1 MSVFDRAPVGQM
13 KPLASA
19 VALAVSASILAPL
32 SQAEDAVSLGKVV
45 VEGTGVVNP
54 YAEEGAPLKAKKTS
68 DSRRT
73 RDIADTPATI
83 QVFTK
88 EYIADS
94 GKTELKDLLAAQPG
108 ITLGTGEGG
117 NSFGDRYIIRGYEA
131 RNDVFNDG
139 IREPGLLTRET
150 FAIEQIELTKGPSG
164 TFAGRGSTGGA
175 VNSVTK
181 KANQDEEFTIVELGV
196 GTDGYRRGTADINQ
210 WIGDD
215 SAIRVNLLKHEAEIP
230 DQGPG
235 GEDRKGAAIAFA
247 HQVNDDLK
255 FDLDYYHFRANDK
268 PVISGTNEGDVI
280 FEYPYSYDGTWTHA
294 DTGKTIDYSS
304 NNTDR
309 DGNSLGSFNEMRA
322 ADFEKTDIDTVTL
335 TVDYNLNDTTRIE
348 NKLRH
353 GESDH
358 QVVVSFAKGN
368 GVQTK
373 QARQTNDYLG
383 NQTNVIMERGDH
395 TLVAGVEL
403 SDEQYE
409 LFRNPLEATVNNT
422 IDIKTQAVY
431 LMDTFKVNEQTEV
444 FAGARY
450 DRFDYQIS
458 DADGIV
464 GEQDRGAWNYHLG
477 GTYALTP
484 QTKVY
489 AAAGTSTNFSGEIVD
504 AGTSSGY
511 GGYAGD
517 IEPEKTTNLE
527 LGVKSNLMDEKL
539 LATAALFQITK
550 DNVAE
555 TWGGD
560 DYDSS
565 TLLTTGENRVQGL
578 EFDLAGNLTDKWS
591 VHAGVSLSTSKILDS
606 IKNGS
611 NSYQKTCD
619 WEEQQGGPN
628 AGSWA
633 YGRGCDR
640 LGLADGV
647 QGVDSSAVATVTPDS
662 IIGKPK
668 SNFAD
673 NSASVMLTYAAT
685 NALKVGGTWT
695 VSDGMTRG
703 QPDEAGDSETLT
715 AGYGFLDLHGSY
727 EIAPNMTLTANVNNV
742 FDKDYVTAIY
752 RGAGIIYMGDGRSAK
767 VSLKYKF

>member
-1 MSVFDRAPVGQM
+1 M
-13 KPLASA
+13 KNDLLIKKNPLASA
-19 VALAVSASILAPL
+19 VAVAVTAAVFAPAAVA
-32 SQAEDAVSLGKVV
+32 AEAEKLDTVV

-54 YAEEGAPLKAKKTS
+54 YSEEGAPLKAKKTS

-73 RDIADTPATI
+73 RGIADTPATI

-181 KANQDEEFTIVELGV
+181 KANQDEEFTIVELGI

-247 HQVNDDLK
+247 HQINDDLK

-294 DTGKTIDYSS
+294 DTGKTIDYSAL
-304 NNTDR
+304 NA
-309 DGNSLGSFNEMRA
+309 LRA
-322 ADFEKTDIDTVTL
+322 DDFEKTDIDTTTL

-348 NKLRH
+348 NKLRY
-353 GESDH
+353 GVSDH
-358 QVVVSFAKGN
+358 QVVVSFAKGS

-422 IDIKTQAVY
+422 IDIKSQAVY
-431 LMDTFKVNEQTEV
+431 LMDAFKVNEKTEL

-458 DADGIV
+458 DADGVV
-464 GEQDRGAWNYHLG
+464 GNQDRGAWNYHLG

-504 AGTSSGY
+504 AGTSAGY
-511 GGYAGD
+511 GGFAGD

-555 TWGGD
+555 TWGGS

-578 EFDLAGNLTDKWS
+578 EFGLAGNLTDKWS
-591 VHAGVSLSTSKILDS
+591 AHAGVSLSTSKILDS
-606 IKNGS
+606 IKNGV
-611 NSYQKTCD
+611 NSYDRDGCWDGTQYL
-619 WEEQQGGPN
+619 
-628 AGSWA
+628 S
-633 YGRGCDR
+633 GRGSPR
-640 LGLADGV
+640 N
-647 QGVDSSAVATVTPDS
+647 ATDCGTEGGTWQTYEYTPDS

-727 EIAPNMTLTANVNNV
+727 ELAPNMTLTANVNNV

-767 VSLKYKF
+767 VNLKYKF

>member
-1 MSVFDRAPVGQM
+1 M
-13 KPLASA
+13 KNDLPIKKNPLASA
-19 VALAVSASILAPL
+19 VALAVTAAVFAPAAVA
-32 SQAEDAVSLGKVV
+32 AEAEKLDTVV
-45 VEGTGVVNP
+45 VEGSGVVNP

-268 PVISGTNEGDVI
+268 PVISGTNDGDTI
-280 FEYPYSYDGTWTHA
+280 FEYPYAHEGVWTHTG
-294 DTGKTIDYSS
+294 TGKTIDYTAL
-304 NNTDR
+304 NA
-309 DGNSLGSFNEMRA
+309 LRA
-322 ADFEKTDIDTVTL
+322 ADFEKTDIDTTTL

-348 NKLRH
+348 NKLRY

-422 IDIKTQAVY
+422 IDIKSQAVY
-431 LMDTFKVNEQTEV
+431 LMDTFKVNEKAEV

-458 DADGIV
+458 DADGVV

-504 AGTSSGY
+504 AGTSAGY
-511 GGYAGD
+511 GGFAGD

-539 LATAALFQITK
+539 LATAAIFQITK

-555 TWGGD
+555 TWGGS

-578 EFDLAGNLTDKWS
+578 EFGLAGNLTDKLS
-591 VHAGVSLSTSKILDS
+591 AHAGVSLSTSKILDS
-606 IKNGS
+606 IKNGV
-611 NSYQKTCD
+611 NSYDRDGCWDGTQYL
-619 WEEQQGGPN
+619 
-628 AGSWA
+628 S
-633 YGRGCDR
+633 GRGSPR
-640 LGLADGV
+640 TQADCE
-647 QGVDSSAVATVTPDS
+647 ATAGQTWQTYDYTPDN

-685 NALKVGGTWT
+685 DALKVGGTWT

-727 EIAPNMTLTANVNNV
+727 ELAPNMTLTANVNNV

-767 VSLKYKF
+767 VNLKYKF